1 MKLDIYII
9 TVNKEKVKLDPVKFI
24 VHLVINMGGWIY
36 HRYLY
41 PNFNI
46 FPQKIQAEVSIILI
60 GRDNPVTYHSN
71 PIICKIVYNSLF
83 MYIRN

>member
-46 FPQKIQAEVSIILI
+46 FSPENSS
-60 GRDNPVTYHSN
+60 RSFHYSN
-71 PIICKIVYNSLF
+71 
-83 MYIRN
+83 R

>member
-1 MKLDIYII
+1 MKLDIYFI
-9 TVNKEKVKLDPVKFI
+9 TVHKEKVESDPVKFI

-46 FPQKIQAEVSIILI
+46 FAPEISS
-60 GRDNPVTYHSN
+60 RNFHYSN
-71 PIICKIVYNSLF
+71 
-83 MYIRN
+83 R